1 MDRSSSHPSTSTK
14 PDFKAS
20 FTLFR
25 DNRAMFHRA
34 VLFTALP
41 LVLLATSDALQAQ
54 RGCLTCEIEREV
66 EPALEQWLHSPE
78 NRPDA
83 KGTNN
88 GKAKGNGGNG
98 GGETGND
105 PVEAVPVD
113 GCGGGSGGGSGN
125 GTQGNGNGQACGDG
139 SGNNGGGNGNGN
151 NGNGNGNGGSNAAPD
166 LFIQNE
172 INFGRLILLGNGNSS
187 VLLDLESG
195 QKITAGNLDDYG
207 GATMVGR
214 ATVTGRPNSEVQ
226 VSFPD
231 RITMRDPRGGIAEL
245 REFKT
250 SLPIVPRLDN
260 TGTLEFSFTGKLTIT
275 DTIGDGG
282 DLRGRVPITV
292 EYN

>member
-1 MDRSSSHPSTSTK
+1 
-14 PDFKAS
+14 
-20 FTLFR
+20 
-25 DNRAMFHRA
+25 MFHRA
-34 VLFTALP
+34 ALFTALP
-41 LVLLATSDALQAQ
+41 LALPLALLATPYALQAQ
-54 RGCLTCEIEREV
+54 RGCLTCGTEREA
-66 EPALEQWLHSPE
+66 EPALEQWLPAPE
-78 NRPDA
+78 NRPEA
-83 KGTNN
+83 KGDNN
-88 GKAKGNGGNG
+88 GNGKGGGNRGNGKGNGGNG
-98 GGETGND
+98 GGDTGND
-105 PVEAVPVD
+105 PVEGDPVEADPID

-275 DTIGDGG
+275 ETIGDGG

>member
-1 MDRSSSHPSTSTK
+1 MLR
-14 PDFKAS
+14 
-20 FTLFR
+20 R
-25 DNRAMFHRA
+25 C
-34 VLFTALP
+34 VLLPALP
-41 LVLLATSDALQAQ
+41 LALLVTPAALQAQ
-54 RGCLTCEIEREV
+54 RECLNCGPQAES
-66 EPALEQWLHSPE
+66 EPDLPAAL
-78 NRPDA
+78 RKPDDRAQA
-83 KGTNN
+83 KGDNN
-88 GKAKGNGGNG
+88 GNGKGGGNRGNGKGNGGSNRG
-98 GGETGND
+98 DPDPAPVPGDGD
-105 PVEAVPVD
+105 QPVEADPVD
-113 GCGGGSGGGSGN
+113 GCGNGAGGGSGN
-125 GTQGNGNGQACGDG
+125 GTRGNGNGQACGDG

-151 NGNGNGNGGSNAAPD
+151 GGGTASGPPD

-172 INFGRLILLGNGNSS
+172 INFGRLILLGNGDSS

-207 GATMVGR
+207 GVTMVGR

-226 VSFPD
+226 VTFPD

-245 REFKT
+245 REFTT

-260 TGTLEFSFTGKLTIT
+260 TGTLEFSFTGKLAIT